1 MDRQNHYLVLLLSV
15 VFAFSTNTYA
25 CGKERWPVKVG
36 TDKDVSLVSTNIT
49 DTNIAKLSMIG
60 APSNPNIRRDTRYQ
74 PTETTQYRISGHLIV
89 IKREADE
96 DYHLVIQDNKKR
108 TMIVEVPS
116 TRCAKGSRFLAQI
129 KQVRHDLYQRY
140 HLRGK
145 KKLKL
150 NSQVTVTGI
159 GFFDRK
165 HGQEGVAPNGIEL
178 HPVMSIKF
186 AKSSL

>member
-1 MDRQNHYLVLLLSV
+1 MLTWSANIQ
-15 VFAFSTNTYA
+15 A
-25 CGKERWPVKVG
+25 CGKERWLVKVG
-36 TDKDVSLVSTNIT
+36 TDKDVGLVSTHIT

-74 PTETTQYRISGHLIV
+74 PVETSQYRITSHLIV

-96 DYHLVIQDNKKR
+96 DYHLVIQDNRKR

-116 TRCAKGSRFLAQI
+116 ARRAKGSRFLPEI

-140 HLRGK
+140 HLRGS
-145 KKLKL
+145 KKLKP
-150 NSQVTVTGI
+150 NSEVTVTGI

-178 HPVMSIKF
+178 HPVLAIKF
-186 AKSSL
+186 KSSPRG